1 MTSNNSIPRIISPV
15 QFLEKEIAKHQNLR
29 QKLIEQSNS
38 AQRLL
43 SLTSKNNPT
52 HLINK
57 SREISSLLTSHI
69 NSISQLQ
76 ANLNNMSFRNLDIQ
90 KVNLSFIDEISFDD
104 LNDLENE
111 ECLQEV
117 DEFIYSQHLDNDN
130 ITAEDINSSV
140 EKTNTLRPLVK
151 LLALAGILQVVLM
164 VMFVQG
170 GGEEALGNNFQDFA
184 QTFIELIGGLAAI
197 EKSSKK
203 EKDSKE

>member
-1 MTSNNSIPRIISPV
+1 MTSNKSIPRIISPV